1 MKCHL
6 KEKYRLKV
14 NVFLVKQFKIWC
26 SLLLVITGSS
36 YMLKNTY
43 ADNNSGPPWKI
54 GVAGAEESVVAD
66 YADGTLTISG
76 NGTMKVILPG
86 NNLYD
91 IPWYGYKNNITKV
104 IIDGNITA
112 TSLRCMFRDLTNLKT
127 IEGLDKIDTTNVTD
141 MSWMFYD
148 CKSLNKV
155 NLSSLYTSKVTDMS
169 SMFHNCNSLTE
180 VDVSNIDTSKVTD
193 MSYMFYGCKALTELD
208 LSDFNTSKVT
218 DMYYMFYNC
227 QSLTELDLSNFN
239 TSQVTNMS
247 YMFCNCQALT
257 ELNVSSFSTSNVTT
271 MISMFSGCQALMKL
285 DLSSLNTSNVT
296 SISAMFYNC
305 RSLTELDL
313 SNFDTSQVTEMVGM
327 FNGCQSLTELDV
339 SSFDTSNVI
348 NMNSMFSNCQAIK
361 KIDLFQFDTKSV
373 TNMTAMFYNCLT
385 LTELDISNFDTS
397 KVISMS
403 IMFANCQSL
412 INVQGLSISK
422 NNCDVDLIFIDTP
435 HLSQIQ
441 VKTKKQLEIPYIDS
455 DHKWYDEDDKILND
469 NSDRTAAVIPVS
481 DDFMTYTLKPTIT
494 HNIIYELDGGVLPD
508 DAQDKF
514 GILKEYELP
523 IPTKKD
529 YIFEGWYDSKDFNH
543 AITKIEKNTTKD
555 MTVYAKW
562 IGKTAIKADDF
573 KVELSSETYTGN
585 EITYTITS
593 LLEGVG
599 TTQVKKIEKNG
610 VEVSK
615 VKEAGTYKITFDVA
629 EADKYKSAT
638 VTKTFTIL
646 QATNSWK
653 DELHIENW
661 TYGEKANVPTSQV
674 SFGEVKYTY
683 SSSKNGKF
691 TENKPTTA
699 GTWYVKAQVNETGNY
714 TGLEEVREFNINKA
728 IPIVELPTNLRGIE
742 DQLLSTVTL
751 SKGWTWADGDIMLSV
766 QNGGYKARLIIDD
779 TNYDYTGIEGYNKEN
794 HYVERILNVSV
805 ESKEAGSI
813 QKEVK
818 KGNNAPDVKISMTE
832 SQLANI
838 VLTDEEKKAVEKGSD
853 IKIVLTVDDASG
865 QISIKDK
872 TVVESV
878 LGKMKIGQYLDVSLL
893 KIIDHEESRISQTRG
908 AIKITIEIPESLRKA
923 NREFVMIR
931 VHDGVA
937 TILKDLDTDANT
949 ITIETDR
956 FSTYAIAYQ
965 DQDKQSNIAETED
978 RTVIGGYI
986 ILVGLSGMLLFINRK
1001 QKRI

>member
-1 MKCHL
+1 
-6 KEKYRLKV
+6 
-14 NVFLVKQFKIWC
+14 
-26 SLLLVITGSS
+26 
-36 YMLKNTY
+36 
-43 ADNNSGPPWKI
+43 
-54 GVAGAEESVVAD
+54 
-66 YADGTLTISG
+66 
-76 NGTMKVILPG
+76 
-86 NNLYD
+86 
-91 IPWYGYKNNITKV
+91 
-104 IIDGNITA
+104 
-112 TSLRCMFRDLTNLKT
+112 
-127 IEGLDKIDTTNVTD
+127 
-141 MSWMFYD
+141 
-148 CKSLNKV
+148 
-155 NLSSLYTSKVTDMS
+155 MS
-169 SMFHNCNSLTE
+169 SMF
-180 VDVSNIDTSKVTD
+180 
-193 MSYMFYGCKALTELD
+193 Y
-208 LSDFNTSKVT
+208 
-218 DMYYMFYNC
+218 
-227 QSLTELDLSNFN
+227 
-239 TSQVTNMS
+239 
-247 YMFCNCQALT
+247 
-257 ELNVSSFSTSNVTT
+257 
-271 MISMFSGCQALMKL
+271 
-285 DLSSLNTSNVT
+285 
-296 SISAMFYNC
+296 
-305 RSLTELDL
+305 R
-313 SNFDTSQVTEMVGM
+313 
-327 FNGCQSLTELDV
+327 CQSLTELDV
-339 SSFDTSNVI
+339 SH
-348 NMNSMFSNCQAIK
+348 
-361 KIDLFQFDTKSV
+361 
-373 TNMTAMFYNCLT
+373 
-385 LTELDISNFDTS
+385 FDTS
-397 KVISMS
+397 KVTNMSSMFYRCQSLTKLDVTNFNTDKVTSMS
-403 IMFANCQSL
+403 SMFSECQSLTKLDVTNFNTNKVTDMFSMFSNCQSL
-412 INVQGLSISK
+412 INVQGLDIS
-422 NNCDVDLIFIDTP
+422 NNKCYVDFIFINTP
-435 HLSQIQ
+435 HLSQVH
-441 VKTKKQLEIPYIDS
+441 VKTKKQLEIPHIDS
-455 DHKWYDEDDKILND
+455 EHRWYNEDKILDD
-469 NSDRTAAVIPVS
+469 NNTGYATVIPTS
-481 DDFMTYTLKPTIT
+481 DNYVTYTLKPTIT